1 MEFLPSLINRLDPS
15 TTPGFILTL
24 ALFSGVALLTWP
36 KIRIKFLEAKDK
48 IEESETAKSARQMSA
63 MQSEIDYFKD
73 NFEDLRQETR
83 LLHGYAQYTMRSM
96 RRVEMF
102 LASQGLD
109 FPPPPFQDYD
119 QWVGG
124 DLEE

>member
-1 MEFLPSLINRLDPS
+1 MEFLPSLITRLDPS

-48 IEESETAKSARQMSA
+48 IEESETAQYGRQMTA
-63 MQSEIDYFKD
+63 MQSELDYFKR

-83 LLHGYAQYTMRSM
+83 LLHDYAQYTMRSM
-96 RRVEMF
+96 RRVEIF
-102 LASQGLD
+102 LASKGID
-109 FPPPPFQDYD
+109 FPPPPFKDYD
-119 QWVGG
+119 QWVDGG
-124 DLEE
+124 PEE